1 MCFFSHELVN
11 EGVDVGQPDGA
22 HGQKEKP
29 SHGSDARV
37 VGTVSK
43 VLSVLGRYQISHADS
58 FQ

>member
-22 HGQKEKP
+22 HGQEEKP

-43 VLSVLGRYQISHADS
+43 VLSVLGGYQISHADS